1 MDCEPVTND
10 DQDADRSAAGLH
22 GDYRRLLVQSRRAFR
37 HARAPLGD
45 PSRSP
50 GCGHDHRGCGDAN
63 PSPGAPGQ
71 APAVL
76 HREPRPG
83 RSPRGL
89 LPPGPRHRRLLHR
102 HRRHVRPHRA
112 EGRWR
117 DGRFNRP
124 RTPSATRPTTVAYP
138 CAALHSP
145 RSTSRASAGPCSSI
159 SWAPTPSPRAVK
171 IPRRRWSATS
181 RAPTAGRRPASRPT
195 AASSIPTSGPA
206 SISSTPAPP
215 GTSSTPSSSSPAPTP
230 IRSSSPTGARRRSR

>member
-1 MDCEPVTND
+1 MDREPVTND

-50 GCGHDHRGCGDAN
+50 ACGHDHRGCGHAN

-76 HREPRPG
+76 HRESRPG

-89 LPPGPRHRRLLHR
+89 LPPGAGHSRLLHR

-112 EGRWR
+112 RR
-117 DGRFNRP
+117 PMARRPFNRP

-145 RSTSRASAGPCSSI
+145 RSTQSRER
-159 SWAPTPSPRAVK
+159 WAVQLDFLGANAVAPRGENPTPAVVSYFK
-171 IPRRRWSATS
+171 GADGGSQAGL
-181 RAPTAGRRPASRPT
+181 PTY

-206 SISSTPAPP
+206 SISPTPALP

-230 IRSSSPTGARRRSR
+230 TRSSSPTAARRRSR